1 MTSQTTTEQALD
13 DLVSKQ
19 SIVQARPEVDPNK
32 ASLLN
37 EYIQLISQQNLS
49 IQLAQEAT
57 TRASAAVEE

>member
-37 EYIQLISQQNLS
+37 EYIRLISEQNLS